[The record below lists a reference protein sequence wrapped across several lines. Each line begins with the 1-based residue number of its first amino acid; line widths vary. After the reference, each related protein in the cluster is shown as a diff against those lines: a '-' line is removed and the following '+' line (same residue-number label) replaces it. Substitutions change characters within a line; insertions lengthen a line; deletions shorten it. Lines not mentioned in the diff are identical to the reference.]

1 MSIKGSEII
10 EKRNVL
16 NDIRRNNMTVQ
27 ELRLFS
33 IYLSKISSR
42 DISTRVVRFPLSE
55 FQKIMDFGRLNIARI
70 QETVDSLLSK
80 VARVPNEDGGFTS
93 FQLFKEC
100 TVSKSEDG
108 QWYME
113 IDSHDR
119 ALPLMFDFK
128 TNYFTYEL
136 WNTLKLKSVNQIRM
150 YEILKQYEYLGKRE
164 IEIAELREL
173 LGINPEDYPRFHDFK
188 VRVLDNC
195 QKALAESTDITYT
208 YKKGKTG
215 SGGKW
220 LTIIFTIKKNPK
232 FVDKL
237 KLNKFINDSII
248 KTTAEEPKVDA
259 SVAQEPETTLP
270 PELLKELSEAC
281 QNEFSEKELGELYT
295 LISAFVDEQKRIFYF
310 KTKISELNYRA
321 SKKPIRNRY
330 GYIRKLIDNDY
341 HDDLHQNNR
350 KQEKPDSYGATYD
363 INEYESHSVVDEEEY
378 KPKESYR
385 AAYDIAEFEREKGD
399 EEEW

>member
-33 IYLSKISSR
+33 IYLSKINSR

-220 LTIIFTIKKNPK
+220 LTIIFQIKKNPK
-232 FVDKL
+232 FVDEL
-237 KLNKFINDSII
+237 ELNKYIE
-248 KTTAEEPKVDA
+248 TTAEEPKADA
-259 SVAQEPETTLP
+259 PVTTKSEVTLSPEII
-270 PELLKELSEAC
+270 EALASAC
-281 QNEFSEKELGELYT
+281 GNEFSEKELQELYT
-295 LISAFVDEQKRIFYF
+295 LISAFVEEQKRIFYF

-321 SKKPIRNRY
+321 SKKTIKNRY

-341 HDDLHQNNR
+341 HDDLHQDNR
-350 KQEKPDSYGATYD
+350 KQEKTDSYGATYD
-363 INEYESHSVVDEEEY
+363 INEYESHSVVDEVNWSEQ
-378 KPKESYR
+378 KSQQKCR
-385 AAYDIAEFEREKGD
+385 AAYDIEEYEKEKGD